1 MTSYSF
7 IKPQKKPILNLFN
20 KIWIFLIISVVLI
33 FAAVNFA
40 IAFKN
45 QTLRN
50 ETQMLKQNIEQTKQR
65 INQADE
71 LAELLK
77 QRRDVAA
84 QIASSNAL
92 LKQSVRNLLD
102 LVPQS
107 ITLEKISMDENSLV
121 VKGTTPS
128 RDVFNMLLATP
139 LKSIFSTS
147 NTSFYQ
153 LPNGWL
159 NFISTNKTDNYEG
172 QNEQR

>member
-7 IKPQKKPILNLFN
+7 IKPQKKHILNLFN

-107 ITLEKISMDENSLV
+107 ITLEEISMDENSLV

-159 NFISTNKTDNYEG
+159 NFISTNKTDNYED

>member
-77 QRRDVAA
+77 RAFKAKRAKSTRLSSSKYNFRRNFYGRKFARR
-84 QIASSNAL
+84 
-92 LKQSVRNLLD
+92 KRNY
-102 LVPQS
+102 
-107 ITLEKISMDENSLV
+107 
-121 VKGTTPS
+121 
-128 RDVFNMLLATP
+128 A
-139 LKSIFSTS
+139 
-147 NTSFYQ
+147 
-153 LPNGWL
+153 
-159 NFISTNKTDNYEG
+159 
-172 QNEQR
+172 

>member
-45 QTLRN
+45 QTLQN
-50 ETQMLKQNIEQTKQR
+50 ETQMLKQTKER

-77 QRRDVAA
+77 QRRAVAA

-107 ITLEKISMDENSLV
+107 ITLEEISMDENSLV

-159 NFISTNKTDNYEG
+159 NFISTNKTDNSEG